1 MPGDEFEVGLAVVDA
16 SVAVRWIVPE
26 EGAAEAIDLLAR
38 PIDWIAPRLLMT
50 EVTSALARKAR
61 SGELSVD
68 VAMDGLD
75 FLARTTSSG
84 ALRLERDELVI
95 RAALTL
101 ALQLQHKLADCVYL
115 ALAEETGAG
124 LATADQRLGDLA
136 RLRFVPCFVVSSA

>member
-1 MPGDEFEVGLAVVDA
+1 MPGDEFDVRLAVVDA

-26 EGAAEAIDLLAR
+26 EGAAEAIDLLAM

-50 EVTSALARKAR
+50 EVTSALARKAQ

-68 VAMDGLD
+68 FVMDGLD
-75 FLARTTSSG
+75 FLARTTDSG

-101 ALQLQHKLADCVYL
+101 ALQLQHKVADCVYL
-115 ALAEETGAG
+115 ALAEQTGAG
-124 LATADQRLGDLA
+124 LATADRRLGHLA
-136 RLRFVPCFVVSSA
+136 RTRFVPCVVVPSA